1 LIQSSQISKSSD
13 FSTVLSLL
21 SAIAPTFTRVEVSH
35 EDAKEFEKSINSF
48 LFEEGAGV
56 IQMIRQLPETQI
68 KDLKEDDIL
77 NVIKAYYEAN
87 EKTLG
92 KEEYLAKA
100 QLDMLLVFLQSP
112 YIDKKLTALNEIKK
126 MFDKRN
132 KLKEVSPKTLANWL
146 AESKVIEYIYQEAK
160 HPELISRS
168 ADLIIILAENNKLK
182 EETLEMLWETC
193 INEHKHEA
201 VTEATLNV
209 IASIAKSL
217 DSKMIDIFLEHIHRL
232 PLHMLGEYIAILKLF
247 YINCF
252 ENFRMLQ
259 GKSRAE
265 KDMAEKVKLENLWKA
280 VQDDATLSEKN
291 KLITLDVLI
300 ELMHMFDLSNTSQF
314 LGYAVESLK
323 EGNSSV
329 KCMIMIEKVLNGCIR
344 RGYPAIFKK
353 EDLVG
358 IAIQAAEIYLNNARD
373 NSPMDGRNIEDMVFS
388 GNSSHKE
395 TIARYFK
402 FISFLLMKF
411 DGHNKLTN
419 EHIDY
424 MFKVFVKESI
434 SKVERGDFYKFLT
447 FDEFDV
453 SNSENKRIANTKSRE
468 YLFKNI
474 LCKELNSN
482 NTGTSEFE
490 CFETNFFTV
499 NLTKKNLKREQNEQ
513 VFRTVSMD
521 LEGLDMVWDFSIFS
535 PDEKIRKQCNDFL
548 GDLYL
553 CNEKENYIKR
563 GENNSTFL
571 EGWLEKILTIDEYN
585 KQSIANIL
593 RLLFSFVKRYDG
605 HHMDTEV
612 FEKYDYD
619 LTVDYQDH
627 PKDKPKTRLM
637 KVNKEMTIGA
647 IRKRIGDFYN
657 IIPSEILIVSSRSYL
672 SECCMNDKLSAYREC
687 KNINVRRRTVEERE
701 LELPRYL
708 AASNLQ
714 VIQQVIEKGLESEN
728 HSLRC
733 EALQFFEYI
742 PTNIDRREKMI
753 KCKKLAKKN
762 DVESW
767 LDFLYSK
774 SIEKQGL
781 YYGLKVMHS
790 ILESPDKYMT
800 KKETEVFIETKR
812 AFIKKFNELE
822 GFPLLVETL
831 NSLNLENMMKDVV
844 WMSIFQILIRILE
857 LLIQEN
863 DSSKDGKLQY
873 INSVGSPGQKSRRE
887 GFLAATS
894 KLVMRVTEV
903 LYTLSKNVTLNRD
916 LSLYLFTPEE
926 VKTVSEDK
934 MKNIK
939 EEYEILETDFY
950 SYLIKLLKDCLF
962 INPEEIKLFYA
973 SDFVKDGLI
982 INLLALH
989 PNHNTMK
996 KFSESMRDFCWSLK
1010 VCRDIVRSPVH
1021 FFIEMFSKEL
1031 KTVLSYGVLEYTEFF
1046 NFWDQLIRL
1055 LSAKDFE
1062 KGTLNIIEVG
1072 KIDLLYQTI
1081 ISRSIVEDDV
1091 KQDAILSGC
1100 LKMLATFDELFGSV
1114 RLTKLTFYRRQLKKA
1129 VHQCTPKSSCTTC
1142 CQNVY
1147 SVERSLMLKWR
1158 MFR

>member
-1 LIQSSQISKSSD
+1 MTSLIQSSQISKSSD
-13 FSTVLSLL
+13 FSTILGLL
-21 SAIAPTFTRVEVSH
+21 SAIAPTFTKVTVSH
-35 EDAKEFEKSINSF
+35 DDAVEFEKAINAF

-77 NVIKAYYEAN
+77 NVIKAYYEQN
-87 EKTLG
+87 EKALG

-132 KLKEVSPKTLANWL
+132 KIKEVPSRTLAEWL
-146 AESKVIEYIYQEAK
+146 SKSQVIEYIYQEAK

-182 EETLEMLWETC
+182 EETLEMLWENC

-217 DSKMIDIFLEHIHRL
+217 DSKMIDLLLDHIHKL
-232 PLHMLGEYIAILKLF
+232 PLNMLGEYISILKLF

-252 ENFRMLQ
+252 ENLRLLH

-265 KDMAEKVKLENLWKA
+265 KDMSEKVKLENLWKA
-280 VQDDATLSEKN
+280 VQDDAILSEKN

-329 KCMIMIEKVLNGCIR
+329 KCMILIEKILNGCIR
-344 RGYPAIFKK
+344 RGYPATFKK

-358 IAIQAAEIYLNNARD
+358 IAIQAAEIYLTNARV

-388 GNSSHKE
+388 GNLSHKE

-402 FISFLLMKF
+402 FISYLLMKF

-419 EHIDY
+419 ELINF
-424 MFKVFVKESI
+424 MFKVFVKDSI
-434 SKVERGDFYKFLT
+434 SKVERESFYKFFT
-447 FDEFDV
+447 FDEFDI

-468 YLFKNI
+468 YLFQNI
-474 LCKELNSN
+474 LCKELNSI

-499 NLTKKNLKREQNEQ
+499 NLAKKNLKREQNEQ
-513 VFRTVSMD
+513 VFRTVSMELD
-521 LEGLDMVWDFSIFS
+521 GLDLVWDFSIFS
-535 PDEKIRKQCNDFL
+535 SDEKIRKQCNEFL

-553 CNEKENYIKR
+553 YNEKENFKKR
-563 GENNSTFL
+563 GENNSTFF
-571 EGWLEKILTIDEYN
+571 EAWLEKILTIDESN
-585 KQSIANIL
+585 KQAIANIL
-593 RLLFSFVKRYDG
+593 RLLFSFVRRYDG
-605 HHMDTEV
+605 HHMDTEL

-627 PKDKPKTRLM
+627 QKDKPKTRLM

-657 IIPSEILIVSSRSYL
+657 IIPSEILIISSRSYL

-687 KNINVRRRTVEERE
+687 KNINVRRRINEEKE
-701 LELPRYL
+701 FELPRYL

-762 DVESW
+762 DVEGW

-790 ILESPDKYMT
+790 ILESSEKYMT
-800 KKETEVFIETKR
+800 KKETEDFIETKR
-812 AFIKKFNELE
+812 SFIKKFNELE

-831 NSLNLENMMKDVV
+831 NSLNLENLMKDVV
-844 WMSIFQILIRILE
+844 WVSIFQILVRILE

-863 DSSKDGKLQY
+863 DSSKNGKIDNLNV
-873 INSVGSPGQKSRRE
+873 IGGVNQKSKKDE
-887 GFLAATS
+887 FLKATS
-894 KLVMRVTEV
+894 KLVLRLTEV
-903 LYTLSKNVTLNRD
+903 LSTIAKNVTLERD

-934 MKNIK
+934 IKNIK
-939 EEYEILETDFY
+939 DEYEILETDFY
-950 SYLIKLLKDCLF
+950 TYIVKLLKDCLF
-962 INPEEIKLFYA
+962 INPEEIKLFYS
-973 SDFVKDGLI
+973 SDFIKDGLI

-996 KFSESMRDFCWSLK
+996 KFAESMRDFCWSLK
-1010 VCRDIVRSPVH
+1010 VCRDIEISPVT
-1021 FFIEMFSKEL
+1021 FFIEMFSKEI
-1031 KTVLSYGVLEYTEFF
+1031 KTVISYGVLEYTEFF
-1046 NFWDQLIRL
+1046 NLWDQLIRL
-1055 LSAKDFE
+1055 LNQKD
-1062 KGTLNIIEVG
+1062 LNKDNFSVTDVG
-1072 KIDLLYQTI
+1072 KIELLYQTI
-1081 ISRSIVEDDV
+1081 ISRTIIEDDV
-1091 KQDAILSGC
+1091 KQDSILSG
-1100 LKMLATFDELFGSV
+1100 
-1114 RLTKLTFYRRQLKKA
+1114 
-1129 VHQCTPKSSCTTC
+1129 
-1142 CQNVY
+1142 
-1147 SVERSLMLKWR
+1147 
-1158 MFR
+1158 